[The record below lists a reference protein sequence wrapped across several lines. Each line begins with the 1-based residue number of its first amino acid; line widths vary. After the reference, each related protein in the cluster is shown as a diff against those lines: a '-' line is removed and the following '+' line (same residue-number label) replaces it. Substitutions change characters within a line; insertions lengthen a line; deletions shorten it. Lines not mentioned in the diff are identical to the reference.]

1 MKLLITSKS
10 AQRPVRVRTLVMLQQ
25 WLMSGRELKIILIVT
40 LHLKASMRRR

>member
-10 AQRPVRVRTLVMLQQ
+10 AQRPVRVRTLVMLKQR
-25 WLMSGRELKIILIVT
+25 LMRGREVKIMVIVT